1 MDNLWAFKEV
11 LVSGEKLHDV
21 LIVGGGPA
29 GLAAGIYAGRAGLD
43 AVVLDGMGGGGQ
55 MNIIDR
61 IENYPG
67 VMDVESGAQL
77 AEIMRKQMESFGLSV
92 TFDQAEE
99 AEAADDRVTIKGSET
114 YRTKA
119 MLIATGSRHRP
130 LGVPGEGKLMGRG
143 VSVCATCDGPFF
155 KGQPVVV
162 VGGGDSALMEAIY
175 LSKVVK
181 HITIIHRR
189 DKLRAEKYLQDL
201 AFAADNIE
209 FVWDAQVEEI
219 LGDKEVT
226 GVKYKNKKS
235 GESQTIEVPA
245 VFVFVGLLPNTG
257 FVKEAVDLDE
267 NGFVITDARMRT
279 SHPRI
284 FAAGDVRVGSA
295 RQVGAA
301 VGDGINAQ
309 VCIQEFLDTD
319 TPPRDF

>member
-1 MDNLWAFKEV
+1 
-11 LVSGEKLHDV
+11 VSEGKLHDV
-21 LIVGGGPA
+21 VIVGGGPA
-29 GLAAGIYAGRAGLD
+29 GLAAGMYAGRAGLD

-55 MNIIDR
+55 MNMIDR

-77 AEIMRKQMESFGLSV
+77 AEVMRKQMEHFGLSV
-92 TFDQAEE
+92 TFDQAEGV
-99 AEAADDRVTIKGSET
+99 EAADDRVTVKGSESYPAKT
-114 YRTKA
+114 

-162 VGGGDSALMEAIY
+162 VGGGDSALMEAVY
-175 LSKVVK
+175 LSRVVE
-181 HITIIHRR
+181 HVTIVHRR
-189 DKLRAEKYLQDL
+189 DRLRAEKYLQDL

-209 FVWDAQVEEI
+209 FVWDSQVEEI
-219 LGDKEVT
+219 LGEKEVT
-226 GVKYKNKKS
+226 GVRLQNKKS
-235 GESQTIEVPA
+235 GEASTIEVPA
-245 VFVFVGLLPNTG
+245 VFVFVGLLPNTD
-257 FVKEAVDLDE
+257 FVKGAVDLDQ
-267 NGFVITDARMRT
+267 NGFVITDVRMRT

-319 TPPRDF
+319 TPPRQF

>member
-1 MDNLWAFKEV
+1 MGVREV
-11 LVSGEKLHDV
+11 PVSEGKLHDV
-21 LIVGGGPA
+21 VIVGGGPA
-29 GLAAGIYAGRAGLD
+29 GLAAGMYAGRAGLD

-55 MNIIDR
+55 MNMIDR

-77 AEIMRKQMESFGLSV
+77 AEVMRKQMEHFGLSV
-92 TFDQAEE
+92 TFDQAEGV
-99 AEAADDRVTIKGSET
+99 EAADDRVTVKGSESYPAKT
-114 YRTKA
+114 

-162 VGGGDSALMEAIY
+162 VGGGDSALMEAVY
-175 LSKVVK
+175 LSRVVE
-181 HITIIHRR
+181 HVTIVHRR

-209 FVWDAQVEEI
+209 FVWDSQVEEI
-219 LGDKEVT
+219 LGEKEVT
-226 GVKYKNKKS
+226 GVRLQNKKS
-235 GESQTIEVPA
+235 GETSTIEVPA
-245 VFVFVGLLPNTG
+245 VFVFVGLLPNTD
-257 FVKEAVDLDE
+257 FVKGAVDLDQ
-267 NGFVITDARMRT
+267 NGFVITDVRMRT

-319 TPPRDF
+319 TPPRQF

>member
-1 MDNLWAFKEV
+1 M
-11 LVSGEKLHDV
+11 GEDKMYDV
-21 LIVGGGPA
+21 VIVGAGPA
-29 GLAAGIYAGRAGLD
+29 GLAAGIYAGRAGRR

-67 VMDVESGAQL
+67 VVDLESGAQL
-77 AEIMRKQMESFGLSV
+77 AEIMRKQMEQFGLTV
-92 TFDQAEE
+92 TFDQVEKVEATEE
-99 AEAADDRVTIKGSET
+99 FVNVVGSET
-114 YRTKA
+114 YQTRA
-119 MLIATGSRHRP
+119 LLIASGSRHRP

-155 KGQPVVV
+155 KGQPVAVM
-162 VGGGDSALMEAIY
+162 GGGDSALMEAIY

-181 HITIIHRR
+181 HVTVVHRR

-201 AFAADNIE
+201 AMAAENID
-209 FVWDAQVEEI
+209 FIWDTQVEEI

-226 GVKYKNKKS
+226 GVRLKNRKT
-235 GESQTIEVPA
+235 GEMQELEVSA
-245 VFVFVGLLPNTG
+245 VFVFVGLLPNTD
-257 FVKEAVDLDE
+257 FVKGAVDLDP
-267 NGFVITDARMRT
+267 NGFVVVDARMRT

-301 VGDGINAQ
+301 VGDGISAQ

-319 TPPRDF
+319 TPPREF

>member
-1 MDNLWAFKEV
+1 MASKEV
-11 LVSGEKLHDV
+11 KVSGDKLHDV
-21 LIVGGGPA
+21 VIVGGGPA

-55 MNIIDR
+55 MNMIDR

-77 AEIMRKQMESFGLSV
+77 AEVMRKQMESFGLSV
-92 TFDQAEE
+92 TFDQAESVE
-99 AEAADDRVTIKGSET
+99 AKDDRVIIKGSEAHH
-114 YRTKA
+114 TKA

-155 KGQPVVV
+155 KGQPVAV
-162 VGGGDSALMEAIY
+162 VGGGDSALMESIY

-181 HITIIHRR
+181 HVTIIHRR
-189 DKLRAEKYLQDL
+189 DSLRAEKYLQDL

-219 LGDKEVT
+219 LGDQEVT
-226 GVKYKNKKS
+226 GVKYKDKKS
-235 GESQTIEVPA
+235 GESKAVEVPA
-245 VFVFVGLLPNTG
+245 VFVFVGLLPNTD

-267 NGFVITDARMRT
+267 NGFVVTDARMRT

>member
-1 MDNLWAFKEV
+1 M
-11 LVSGEKLHDV
+11 GEDKIHDV
-21 LIVGGGPA
+21 VIVGGGPA
-29 GLAAGIYAGRAGLD
+29 GLAAGILAGRAGLR
-43 AVVLDGMGGGGQ
+43 AVGLDGMGGGGQ
-55 MNIIDR
+55 MNIIEH

-67 VMDVESGAQL
+67 VVGVESGAQL
-77 AEIMRKQMESFGLSV
+77 AEIMRGQMEQFGLKV
-92 TFDQAEE
+92 TFDQAEKVE
-99 AEAADDRVTIKGSET
+99 VTDDRVTIQGSET
-114 YRTKA
+114 YPTTA

-162 VGGGDSALMEAIY
+162 VGGGDSALMEAVY
-175 LSKVVK
+175 LSRVVK
-181 HITIIHRR
+181 HVTVVHRR

-201 AFAADNIE
+201 ALSAENID
-209 FVWDAQVEEI
+209 FIWDTQVEEV

-226 GVKYKNKKS
+226 GVRLKNRKT
-235 GESQTIEVPA
+235 GETRELEVPA

-257 FVKEAVDLDE
+257 FVKGAVDLDQ
-267 NGFVITDARMRT
+267 NGFVAVDARMRT

-309 VCIQEFLDTD
+309 VCIQEFLDTA
-319 TPPRDF
+319 TPPRQF

>member
-1 MDNLWAFKEV
+1 MGVWEV
-11 LVSGEKLHDV
+11 PVSKQKIHDV
-21 LIVGGGPA
+21 VIVGGGPA

-55 MNIIDR
+55 MNMIDR

-67 VMDVESGAQL
+67 VMDIESGAQL
-77 AEIMRKQMESFGLSV
+77 AEIMRKQMEQFGLSV
-92 TFDQAEE
+92 TFNQAEGV
-99 AEAADDRVTIKGSET
+99 EAAADRVTVKGSET
-114 YRTKA
+114 YSTKA
-119 MLIATGSRHRP
+119 LLIASGSRHRP

-155 KGQPVVV
+155 KGQPVAV

-175 LSKVVK
+175 LSRVVK
-181 HITIIHRR
+181 HVTIVHRR
-189 DKLRAEKYLQDL
+189 DKLRAQKYLQDL
-201 AFAADNIE
+201 ARAAENID
-209 FVWDAQVEEI
+209 FIWDSQVEEI
-219 LGDKEVT
+219 LGAKEVT
-226 GVKYKNKKS
+226 GVKLKNRKS
-235 GESQTIEVPA
+235 GETQTIEVPA

-257 FVKEAVDLDE
+257 FVKAAVDLDE

-279 SHPRI
+279 SHKRI

-319 TPPRDF
+319 TPPRQF

>member
-1 MDNLWAFKEV
+1 
-11 LVSGEKLHDV
+11 
-21 LIVGGGPA
+21 
-29 GLAAGIYAGRAGLD
+29 
-43 AVVLDGMGGGGQ
+43 
-55 MNIIDR
+55 
-61 IENYPG
+61 
-67 VMDVESGAQL
+67 
-77 AEIMRKQMESFGLSV
+77 
-92 TFDQAEE
+92 
-99 AEAADDRVTIKGSET
+99 
-114 YRTKA
+114 
-119 MLIATGSRHRP
+119 
-130 LGVPGEGKLMGRG
+130 
-143 VSVCATCDGPFF
+143 
-155 KGQPVVV
+155 
-162 VGGGDSALMEAIY
+162 MEAIY

>member
-1 MDNLWAFKEV
+1 MSDN
-11 LVSGEKLHDV
+11 KLHDV
-21 LIVGGGPA
+21 VIVGGGPA

-55 MNIIDR
+55 MNMIDR

-67 VMDVESGAQL
+67 VMDAESGAQL
-77 AEIMRKQMESFGLSV
+77 AEIMRKQMEQFGLSV
-92 TFDQAEE
+92 TFEQAESV
-99 AEAADDRVTIKGSET
+99 EAADDRVIVKASQTFQ
-114 YRTKA
+114 TKT
-119 MLIATGSRHRP
+119 MLVASGSRHRP

-155 KGQPVVV
+155 KGQPVAV
-162 VGGGDSALMEAIY
+162 VGGGDSALMESIY

-181 HITIIHRR
+181 HVTIIHRR
-189 DKLRAEKYLQDL
+189 DSLRAEKYLQDL

-219 LGDKEVT
+219 LGDQEVT
-226 GVKYKNKKS
+226 GVKYKDKKS
-235 GESQTIEVPA
+235 GESKVIEVPA

-257 FVKEAVDLDE
+257 FVKKAVDLDE
-267 NGFVITDARMRT
+267 NGFVVTDARMRT

>member
-1 MDNLWAFKEV
+1 MSED
-11 LVSGEKLHDV
+11 KLNDV
-21 LIVGGGPA
+21 VIVGGGPA
-29 GLAAGIYAGRAGLD
+29 GLAAGMYAGRAGLD

-55 MNIIDR
+55 MNMIDR

-67 VMDVESGAQL
+67 VLDVESGAQL
-77 AEIMRKQMESFGLSV
+77 AEVMRKQMEQFGLSV
-92 TFDQAEE
+92 TFDQAEGVE
-99 AEAADDRVTIKGSET
+99 VGDDRITVKGSES
-114 YRTKA
+114 YPAKA

-162 VGGGDSALMEAIY
+162 VGGGDSALMEAVY
-175 LSKVVK
+175 LSRVVK
-181 HITIIHRR
+181 HVTIIHRR

-209 FVWDAQVEEI
+209 FVWDSQVEAI
-219 LGDKEVT
+219 LGEKEVT
-226 GVKYKNKKS
+226 GVKLKNKKS
-235 GESQTIEVPA
+235 GETSTIEVSG
-245 VFVFVGLLPNTG
+245 VFVFVGLLPNTD
-257 FVKEAVDLDE
+257 FVKGAVDLDQ
-267 NGFVITDARMRT
+267 NGFVVTDVRMRT

-319 TPPRDF
+319 TPPRQF

>member
-1 MDNLWAFKEV
+1 M
-11 LVSGEKLHDV
+11 SGDKLCDV
-21 LIVGGGPA
+21 VIVGAGPA
-29 GLAAGIYAGRAGLD
+29 GLAAGIYAARAGLD

-55 MNIIDR
+55 MNMIDR

-67 VMDVESGAQL
+67 VLDVESGAQL
-77 AEIMRKQMESFGLSV
+77 AGIMRDQMERFGLSV
-92 TFDQAEE
+92 TFDQAGAVE
-99 AEAADDRVTIKGSET
+99 ARDDSVTIKGSET

-162 VGGGDSALMEAIY
+162 VGGGDSALMEAVY
-175 LSKVVK
+175 LSRVVK
-181 HITIIHRR
+181 HVTVVHRR
-189 DKLRAEKYLQDL
+189 DKLRAGKYLQDL
-201 AFAADNIE
+201 AFAADNVE
-209 FVWDAQVEEI
+209 FVWDSHVEEI

-226 GVKYKNKKS
+226 GVRLKNLKT
-235 GESQTIEVPA
+235 GEMRKLEVPA
-245 VFVFVGLLPNTG
+245 VFVFVGLLPNTD
-257 FVKEAVDLDE
+257 FVKGTVDLDR
-267 NGFVITDARMRT
+267 NGFVVADARMRT

-319 TPPRDF
+319 TPPRQF

>member
-1 MDNLWAFKEV
+1 VGADKM
-11 LVSGEKLHDV
+11 HDV
-21 LIVGGGPA
+21 VIVGGGPA
-29 GLAAGIYAGRAGLD
+29 GLAAGIYAGRAGLR

-55 MNIIDR
+55 MNMIDR

-67 VMDVESGAQL
+67 VVDVESGAQL
-77 AEIMRKQMESFGLSV
+77 AEIMRKQMERFGLTV
-92 TFDQAEE
+92 TFDQAEGV
-99 AEAADDRVTIKGSET
+99 EAADDRITIRGSEA
-114 YRTKA
+114 YPARA

-175 LSKVVK
+175 LSKVVRRV
-181 HITIIHRR
+181 TIVHRR
-189 DKLRAEKYLQDL
+189 DRLRAEKYLQDL
-201 AFAADNIE
+201 AFDAPNID
-209 FVWDAQVEEI
+209 FIWDTQVEEI

-226 GVKYKNKKS
+226 GVRLKNRKT
-235 GESQTIEVPA
+235 GETQELAVPA

-257 FVKEAVDLDE
+257 FVEGVVDLDR
-267 NGFVITDARMRT
+267 NGFVVVDARMRT

-319 TPPRDF
+319 TPPRQF

>member
-1 MDNLWAFKEV
+1 
-11 LVSGEKLHDV
+11 
-21 LIVGGGPA
+21 
-29 GLAAGIYAGRAGLD
+29 
-43 AVVLDGMGGGGQ
+43 
-55 MNIIDR
+55 
-61 IENYPG
+61 
-67 VMDVESGAQL
+67 
-77 AEIMRKQMESFGLSV
+77 MRKQMESFGLSV
-92 TFDQAEE
+92 TFDQAEGV
-99 AEAADDRVTIKGSET
+99 EAADDRITVKGSEAYT
-114 YRTKA
+114 TKA
-119 MLIATGSRHRP
+119 MLIASGSRHRP

-162 VGGGDSALMEAIY
+162 VGGGDSALMESIY

-181 HITIIHRR
+181 HVTIVHRR

-226 GVKYKNKKS
+226 GVKLKNKKS

-257 FVKEAVDLDE
+257 FVKQAVDLDE
-267 NGFVITDARMRT
+267 NGFVLTDARMRT

>member
-11 LVSGEKLHDV
+11 LVSGQKLHDV
-21 LIVGGGPA
+21 VIVGGGPA

-77 AEIMRKQMESFGLSV
+77 AETMRKQMESFGLSV
-92 TFDQAEE
+92 TFDQAEG

-114 YRTKA
+114 YPTKA

-162 VGGGDSALMEAIY
+162 VGGGDSALMESIY

-181 HITIIHRR
+181 HVTIIHRR

-226 GVKYKNKKS
+226 GVKYKNKKTS
-235 GESQTIEVPA
+235 ESKTIEVPA

-257 FVKEAVDLDE
+257 FVESAVDLDD